1 MPQSSSEST
10 SNPIPK
16 RGLIRRVLEPALQL
30 WLRSQAESVS
40 GLQVHLEGGD
50 RQILSGYLPQL
61 QLQAEQVIYKGLH
74 LSKIELSGHNLRI
87 NIAQVLKG
95 KALKLL
101 DALSIDLNV
110 AIHAEDAQ
118 ASLHSP
124 LFQGAIIEALQVLV
138 GEQIANA
145 LGQDIPSQDLMLDNP
160 HLSLSENTLRFST
173 VLRTHQGDHCAPGVR
188 SAPSVRAVP
197 IALQTA
203 LLLSNP
209 QTLELSHPE
218 WLPTPQS
225 KRGLPLHDLHG
236 YTFDLGPQV
245 QLQTLLI
252 TSTGIFVQGQMTILG
267 ENQQPSEA

>member
-10 SNPIPK
+10 ITPTK
-16 RGLIRRVLEPALQL
+16 RGLIHRVLEPALHL

-50 RQILSGYLPQL
+50 RQILSGYIPQL

-110 AIHAEDAQ
+110 AIQAEDAQ
-118 ASLHSP
+118 ASLDSA
-124 LFQGAIIEALQVLV
+124 LFQGAIIDALKVLV
-138 GEQIANA
+138 GEQIADA
-145 LGQDIPSQDLMLDNP
+145 LGQDIPSQDLVLDNP

-173 VLRTHQGDHCAPGVR
+173 VLRTHQGDL
-188 SAPSVRAVP
+188 SAPSVRSVP
-197 IALQTA
+197 VALQTS

-209 QTLELSHPE
+209 QTLVLSHPE

-267 ENQQPSEA
+267 EN